1 MIQIQAQFLILISN
15 YDFSL
20 IESQETTTTSE
31 SQNSPKNL
39 KKVMAAMRSNINNNV
54 ARVNRPREE
63 GLVNN
68 NQQPSPPLSAS
79 SKKRWSSLQ
88 CDHDNHHSK
97 PWLNFRLSS
106 TWFYLCGYDICCD
119 IYELIMN
126 KNEHKKR
133 RERENT
139 V

>member
-1 MIQIQAQFLILISN
+1 MHTKFHDHRSSGFGDIRADPQTNLRIYYIDC
-15 YDFSL
+15 DFSL

-79 SKKRWSSLQ
+79 SKKR
-88 CDHDNHHSK
+88 
-97 PWLNFRLSS
+97 
-106 TWFYLCGYDICCD
+106 
-119 IYELIMN
+119 
-126 KNEHKKR
+126 
-133 RERENT
+133 
-139 V
+139 